1 MKLFEKIGNWL
12 NDTFDVIFDTKVETQ
27 EEFESRLEQNFGS
40 IVYWDLDEDLFFE
53 GDLLYRITLDSKH
66 PDKNKPNVCIRT
78 RGDITYFIPEEDY
91 DKLSFSEE
99 ELHKINLVGVT
110 AYYNGN

>member
-1 MKLFEKIGNWL
+1 MNLIEKLEKWIDKILGQE
-12 NDTFDVIFDTKVETQ
+12 VETQ
-27 EEFESRLEQNFGS
+27 EEFESRLEQEFGS
-40 IVYWDLDEDLFFE
+40 IVYWDFDEDLFFE
-53 GDLLYRITLDSKH
+53 GDLLYRLTLDSKH

-78 RGDITYFIPEEDY
+78 TGNITYFVSEKDY